1 MTSEQISNLLQK
13 QRTFY
18 KSGVTI
24 PVDFRIAQLKKLYA
38 TVKKYEIEVNDALKT
53 DLGKSHYEGFM
64 CESGLVLSEIS
75 YMIRH
80 TRKFARRK
88 FLPVWEIL
96 GGKLNIFARKII
108 LDSSQ
113 YDFYQFEIRLRR
125 KDFPKTKNTSKKEK
139 LQIIVSLDR
148 F

>member
-64 CESGLVLSEIS
+64 CESGLVLSEI
-75 YMIRH
+75 
-80 TRKFARRK
+80 
-88 FLPVWEIL
+88 
-96 GGKLNIFARKII
+96 
-108 LDSSQ
+108 
-113 YDFYQFEIRLRR
+113 
-125 KDFPKTKNTSKKEK
+125 
-139 LQIIVSLDR
+139 
-148 F
+148 